1 MGHRYFALKFH
12 PQLQTVAIDTSQINQ
27 DGTNS
32 LLIRITGSKLSPS
45 RIKTNQIMNLIWT
58 LTLDEPSDQATMLD
72 VGEYAK
78 PGEAVRANAIM
89 AVCK

>member
-1 MGHRYFALKFH
+1 
-12 PQLQTVAIDTSQINQ
+12 
-27 DGTNS
+27 
-32 LLIRITGSKLSPS
+32 
-45 RIKTNQIMNLIWT
+45 
-58 LTLDEPSDQATMLD
+58 MLD

>member
-1 MGHRYFALKFH
+1 
-12 PQLQTVAIDTSQINQ
+12 
-27 DGTNS
+27 
-32 LLIRITGSKLSPS
+32 
-45 RIKTNQIMNLIWT
+45 MNLIWT